1 MSWIVALLGA
11 GVYGAL
17 WLLAPVALALEPTLP
32 SSVIVVSQ
40 DGSGAYQEIQR
51 AIDEA
56 KPGDTIFIK
65 AGSYREDVVV
75 HSKNHLRLVGEAR
88 DHVTIHG
95 LKRVGAFRVGKWPYG
110 ANDIEIRDLTIS
122 ENGGLAVGVFNGSRI
137 LLFNIRV
144 LGLLYVQQATG
155 VRIEHSLIAQSE
167 TTGVSFADAEGE
179 LTENDIRN
187 NDYGV
192 TISGKSSVRFTGN
205 LIQDNVVAGVVLQG
219 GAKGELV
226 RNTIVNMNQA
236 GGYAPCFPLFAGEP
250 RAKRLRSG
258 PPCSQVRLGTS
269 TSPVPESNGNPP
281 GSDAR
286 DATAPSVNCATP
298 PVYVL
303 GGSDTAENAK
313 TGSLS
318 SRCNRAAAARRRLS
332 GTSGS
337 RRPRAAW
344 PAPPCPRRRPTG
356 R

>member
-1 MSWIVALLGA
+1 MSRIVALLGA

-32 SSVIVVSQ
+32 PSVIVVSQ

-75 HSKNHLRLVGEAR
+75 HSKNRLRLVGEAR
-88 DHVTIHG
+88 DRVTIHG

-137 LLFNIRV
+137 LLSNIRV

-155 VRIEHSLIAQSE
+155 VRIEHSLIADSE

-187 NDYGV
+187 NDYGATV
-192 TISGKSSVRFTGN
+192 SGKSSVRFTGN
-205 LIQDNVVAGVVLQG
+205 LIQDNLVAGVVLQG

-226 RNTIVNMNQA
+226 RNTIVKNGSGIVVMDNSQA
-236 GGYAPCFPLFAGEP
+236 ELIGNIVGANKSGIQIAPQARAHLAFNAVRNDGPDYARPGDPPVSAPDLKAESDIALDPHFVNPAAGDF
-250 RAKRLRSG
+250 RLRADT
-258 PPCSQVRLGTS
+258 PLVRRGNFEFLG
-269 TSPVPESNGNPP
+269 
-281 GSDAR
+281 AL
-286 DATAPSVNCATP
+286 P
-298 PVYVL
+298 PV
-303 GGSDTAENAK
+303 
-313 TGSLS
+313 S
-318 SRCNRAAAARRRLS
+318 SS
-332 GTSGS
+332 
-337 RRPRAAW
+337 P
-344 PAPPCPRRRPTG
+344 
-356 R
+356 

>member
-1 MSWIVALLGA
+1 MSRIVALLGA

-88 DHVTIHG
+88 DRVTIHG

-137 LLFNIRV
+137 LLSNIRV

-192 TISGKSSVRFTGN
+192 TSSGKSSVRFSGN

-226 RNTIVNMNQA
+226 RNTIVKNGSGIVVMDNSQA
-236 GGYAPCFPLFAGEP
+236 ELMGNIVGANKSGIQIAPQARAHLSFNAVRNDGPDYARPGDPPVPSPDLKPESDLALDPHFVDPAAGDF
-250 RAKRLRSG
+250 RLRADT
-258 PPCSQVRLGTS
+258 PLVRRGNFEFLG
-269 TSPVPESNGNPP
+269 
-281 GSDAR
+281 AL
-286 DATAPSVNCATP
+286 P
-298 PVYVL
+298 PV
-303 GGSDTAENAK
+303 S
-313 TGSLS
+313 S
-318 SRCNRAAAARRRLS
+318 SR
-332 GTSGS
+332 
-337 RRPRAAW
+337 
-344 PAPPCPRRRPTG
+344 
-356 R
+356 